1 MNYSS
6 SFFDEIVDDSL
17 SSAHVVVPS
26 VLSIV
31 KPESVVDV
39 GCATGAW
46 LSVFRESGVEDILG
60 LDGSYVDTSK
70 LRIPAERFES
80 IDLSRPF
87 TLPRKFD
94 LAVSLEV
101 AEHLPKRSAKGFVES
116 ICNLAP
122 TILFSAAV
130 PGQGGVRHV
139 NEQWPEYWRLLFA
152 EQEYGM
158 FYPVRSSI
166 WQDDR
171 VAFFYRQNMYLFIR
185 DDYFQTRSDSCDFRQ
200 ITDDDGLMLIEPYI
214 LLGLRTNLRRLPH
227 VAWAAVKRRLSRR
240 S

>member
-1 MNYSS
+1 MNYTSR
-6 SFFDEIVDDSL
+6 FFDEIVDDSL
-17 SSAHVVVPS
+17 SSARIVVPR
-26 VLSIV
+26 VLSII

-46 LSVFRESGVEDILG
+46 LSVFRQSGVEDILG

-70 LRIPAERFES
+70 LRIPAEQFES
-80 IDLSRPF
+80 VDLSMPF
-87 TLPRKFD
+87 TVPREFD

-101 AEHLPKRSAKGFVES
+101 AEHLPKRSAKEFVES

-130 PGQGGVRHV
+130 PGQGGVHHV

-152 EQEYGM
+152 ERGYGM
-158 FYPVRSSI
+158 FDPLRASI

-171 VAFFYRQNMYLFIR
+171 VASFYRQNMYLFIR
-185 DDYFQTRSDSCDFRQ
+185 DDYFHTRLDFRDFRE

-227 VAWAAVKRRLSRR
+227 VAWAAIKRRLSRR

>member
-1 MNYSS
+1 MNYTS
-6 SFFDEIVDDSL
+6 SFFDEIIDDSL
-17 SSAHVVVPS
+17 SSAGVIVPT

-60 LDGSYVDTSK
+60 LDGSYVDRSK

-80 IDLSRPF
+80 IDLSKPF

-130 PGQGGVRHV
+130 PGQGGAHHI

-152 EQEYGM
+152 EREYGM
-158 FYPVRSSI
+158 FDSLRSSI

-171 VAFFYRQNMYLFIR
+171 VASFYRQNMYLFVR
-185 DDYFQTRSDSCDFRQ
+185 DDYYQARSDFHDFREV
-200 ITDDDGLMLIEPYI
+200 TDDDGLMLIESYI
-214 LLGLRTNLRRLPH
+214 LLGLRPNLRRLLH
-227 VAWAAVKRRLSRR
+227 AVWAAIKRRLGSR

>member
-1 MNYSS
+1 LNYSS
-6 SFFDEIVDDSL
+6 SFFDEIIDDSL
-17 SSAHVVVPS
+17 SSAGVIVPR

-46 LSVFRESGVEDILG
+46 LSVFRESGVEDLLG
-60 LDGSYVDTSK
+60 LDGSYVDRSK

-122 TILFSAAV
+122 TILFSAAL
-130 PGQGGVRHV
+130 PGQGGAHHI

-152 EQEYGM
+152 EREYGM
-158 FYPVRSSI
+158 FDPLRSSI

-171 VAFFYRQNMYLFIR
+171 VASFYRQNMYLFVR
-185 DDYFQTRSDSCDFRQ
+185 DDYYQARSDFHDFREV
-200 ITDDDGLMLIEPYI
+200 TDDDGLMLIEPYI
-214 LLGLRTNLRRLPH
+214 LLGLRPNLRRLPH
-227 VAWAAVKRRLSRR
+227 VIWATIKRRLGSR